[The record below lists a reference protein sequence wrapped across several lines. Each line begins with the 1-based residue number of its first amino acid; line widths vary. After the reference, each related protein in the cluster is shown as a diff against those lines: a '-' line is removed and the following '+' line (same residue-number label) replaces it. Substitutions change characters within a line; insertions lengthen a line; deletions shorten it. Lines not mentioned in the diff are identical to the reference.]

1 MGRHGSTAVRV
12 GGLISINRTD
22 VDRTVCIDDTAKYYL
37 KKYMDS
43 RTDNNLALFVSGIA
57 PVRRLE
63 RHGVRE
69 ILEAA

>member
-1 MGRHGSTAVRV
+1 M
-12 GGLISINRTD
+12 
-22 VDRTVCIDDTAKYYL
+22 DRTVCIDDTAKYYL